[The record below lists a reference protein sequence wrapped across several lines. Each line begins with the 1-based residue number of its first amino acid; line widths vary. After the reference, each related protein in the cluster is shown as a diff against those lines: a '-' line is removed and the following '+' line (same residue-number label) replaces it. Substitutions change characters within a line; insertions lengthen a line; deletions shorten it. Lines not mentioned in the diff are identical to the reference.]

1 MDQLEQFVREIIQAK
16 NTTLDAET
24 EQGMVEEMVERLT
37 NQINRD
43 IINAM
48 PEEMVD
54 EMNQIM
60 DTSDDMSKVWEVVDR
75 SGINQ
80 QAIIARTMINF
91 RQQYLGRW
99 YGE

>member
-1 MDQLEQFVREIIQAK
+1 MDQLEQFVREIIKTK
-16 NTTLDAET
+16 NTTLDTET
-24 EQGMVEEMVERLT
+24 EQELTREMVERLT

-43 IINAM
+43 IINAL

-54 EMNQIM
+54 EINHAM
-60 DTSDDMSKVWEVVDR
+60 DSGQSPAIVWEVVER

-91 RQQYLGRW
+91 RQQYLGK
-99 YGE
+99 